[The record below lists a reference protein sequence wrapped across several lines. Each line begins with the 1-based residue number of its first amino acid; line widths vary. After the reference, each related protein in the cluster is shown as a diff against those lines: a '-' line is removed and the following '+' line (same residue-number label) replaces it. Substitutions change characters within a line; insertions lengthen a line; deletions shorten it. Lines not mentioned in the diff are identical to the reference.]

1 MRCLPHE
8 LRRAAAR
15 LCFFPEEAYFLVQE
29 NPAPQETPVLTE
41 KEARELLLRGELTPA
56 PLNMEVV
63 PDGVP
68 SATGRAD
75 FLLDLTWGK
84 ERKRFVAEFKTVA
97 TPKKV
102 EAAIREARSYAA
114 EHPGCFPM
122 VLVPHISE
130 ETAER
135 LVAEEVSGLDFSG
148 NVVVT
153 AGEWLVHRTGQPNRF
168 PSSQPIKNVYEGKS
182 ALVGRVLLSRPEYDL
197 VKEVRQEIERRG
209 GSISMG
215 TVSKVLSTLDQ
226 DLIVRKNGGVRLI
239 QPDRL
244 LDRLASH
251 YGGPYVKHVR
261 AGKAPLKRPFFD
273 ALCAEASRA
282 GVRIAGRSETA
293 YVIAPTSGERTRIY
307 VSKLGEWL
315 GALPFQETDR
325 FADVEF
331 AEVADEAAFFDT
343 QERDGFPWC
352 SKLQIYLELA
362 GGGKRERDAA
372 AQLRDDLLDFQPA

>member
-1 MRCLPHE
+1 MLS
-8 LRRAAAR
+8 
-15 LCFFPEEAYFLVQE
+15 
-29 NPAPQETPVLTE
+29 E
-41 KEARELLLRGELTPA
+41 KDARELLKEGGILPA
-56 PLNMEVV
+56 PLELVAV
-63 PDGVP
+63 ADGP
-68 SATGRAD
+68 PAATGQAD
-75 FLLDLTWGK
+75 FLIDLTWKG
-84 ERKRFVAEFKTVA
+84 ERKSFAAEYKAVA

-102 EAAIREARSYAA
+102 DAAIREAKVHAA
-114 EHPGCFPM
+114 ERPDCLPM

-135 LVAEEVSGLDFSG
+135 LVAEDVSGLDFSG
-148 NVVVT
+148 NVVVV

-215 TVSKVLSTLDQ
+215 TVSKVLSTLDE

-251 YGGPYVKHVR
+251 YGGPDVKRVH
-261 AGKAPLKRPFFD
+261 AGKAPLQRPFFD
-273 ALCAEASRA
+273 ALLGEADRA
-282 GVRIAGRSETA
+282 GVRTAGRAETA

-325 FADVEF
+325 FANVEF

-372 AQLRDDLLDFQPA
+372 AQLRDDLLDLQPA